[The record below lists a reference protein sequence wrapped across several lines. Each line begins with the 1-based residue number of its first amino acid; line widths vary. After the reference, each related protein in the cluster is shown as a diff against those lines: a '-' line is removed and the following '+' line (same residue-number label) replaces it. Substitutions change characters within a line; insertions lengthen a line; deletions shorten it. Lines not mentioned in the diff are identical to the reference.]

1 MSPSTK
7 TQSAK
12 PQHGKPIRQ
21 NRRKHARVPVGLP
34 VEVQI
39 SGLATPLIVEL
50 MDIAPGGIKFRA
62 LTDQV
67 RVDQRATFT
76 FLAQNHGKCAAEG
89 KVLRVHPEGV
99 FIVALERANRVFRD
113 FVLSLAA

>member
-1 MSPSTK
+1 MMATSRKPPP
-7 TQSAK
+7 AK
-12 PQHGKPIRQ
+12 PHQVKTVPQ

-76 FLAQNHGKCAAEG
+76 FLAANHGKCAAEG

-99 FIVALERANRVFRD
+99 FIVALERANRVFR
-113 FVLSLAA
+113 